1 MGNLSVTS
9 FKPESIVS
17 GFSCGNDNIDYILKN
32 YAAILLSE
40 GKANTNLFFLN
51 GQLVGFC
58 TLLADRI
65 SKSNT
70 RVFLQGEF
78 PTYYP
83 AVQLYSIGV
92 QKEYQEFG
100 IGSQI
105 LEWVIANTYHAKKQI
120 GISFIVLEA
129 YKDEK
134 LLNFY
139 GKNGFSKW
147 AYLEENDSEL
157 VPMVYDFRGLDG
169 II

>member
-9 FKPESIVS
+9 LKPESIVS
-17 GFSCGNDNIDYILKN
+17 GFSCGNDNIDNILKN
-32 YAAILLSE
+32 YASILLSQ
-40 GKANTNLFFLN
+40 GKANTNLFFLD

-92 QKEYQEFG
+92 QKEYQKVG

-105 LEWVIANTYHAKKQI
+105 LEWVIANTYLVRKQI

-129 YKDEK
+129 YKEEK

-139 GKNGFSKW
+139 ENNGFSKW
-147 AYLEENDSEL
+147 AYLEGNDTEL